1 MSTFTYKLKILWL
14 LLCLVVESLA
24 PARLL
29 ILSLAQISHLIVV
42 PFLILRHL
50 IVRKAFLWRTLAIEM
65 SFDNENTYSWLE
77 KVLDSRKRYNDT
89 SRTVHMTA
97 IALKV
102 TLKPRLSVPDFVSKI
117 CNKKV
122 QG

>member
-29 ILSLAQISHLIVV
+29 ILSLAQISHLVVV

-65 SFDNENTYSWLE
+65 SFDNE
-77 KVLDSRKRYNDT
+77 
-89 SRTVHMTA
+89 
-97 IALKV
+97 
-102 TLKPRLSVPDFVSKI
+102 TLI
-117 CNKKV
+117 
-122 QG
+122 